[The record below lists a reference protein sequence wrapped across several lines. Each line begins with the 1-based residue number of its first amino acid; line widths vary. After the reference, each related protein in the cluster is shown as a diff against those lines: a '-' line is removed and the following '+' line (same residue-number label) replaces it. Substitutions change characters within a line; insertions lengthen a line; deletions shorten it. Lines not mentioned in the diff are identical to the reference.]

1 MIAIIYSGSRYANW
15 KLAFKGEVV
24 ADFKTAG
31 INPFFNDEK
40 FISNLLNKNI
50 KLIHFAEKIKKI
62 YFFGAGASS
71 NERNKVIENAF
82 SKFFKFS
89 RVSINHDMLA
99 AAKASCGEKEGIA
112 CIIGS
117 GSNAAYYNGKKI
129 VENNYGLGYVLGD
142 EGSANWL
149 GRKFLKAS
157 LNKKLPINLQ
167 QLFTKRYDLDRKQIL
182 EKIYKSPHPNIFL
195 SSFSDFFIENRND
208 SYIKNMIIE
217 GFNLFFDNY
226 LKPLLNLY
234 GNQIPV
240 YVVGTVAA
248 NFQDYLREAASENN
262 INNVSVIKEPIYNLL
277 NYYANKNWN

>member
-71 NERNKVIENAF
+71 IERNKVIENAF

-277 NYYANKNWN
+277 NYYANKN